1 MTGTICTCRH
11 QWGSLFTSDPQLIS
25 VIGSVLMV
33 LAFFVIFDGVSVAL
47 GGVVRGTG
55 KQAAAAPCT
64 VASYY
69 LLGLPAAAV
78 LAFPLKLGEPCCL
91 NIWFRLV
98 CMLFCK
104 TLYSCKLLRFG
115 PASSSCAGLPI
126 ETR

>member
-1 MTGTICTCRH
+1 
-11 QWGSLFTSDPQLIS
+11 
-25 VIGSVLMV
+25 MV